1 MTQELAQRPLAALR
15 MLDTCLVSSAID
27 RRHIRLANEG
37 YADSQIRCQ
46 FKNLGPMVGYAV
58 TAKIHTAATPMAGRR
73 IIERRELW
81 ESVLTIPEPRVLV
94 LQDVD
99 RQPGKGAF
107 LDLERATI
115 ALRLGCVG
123 AVTNGAVRELPRII
137 PLGFQLFS
145 KGISVSRAYSHVAEV
160 GTPVELGGLTVRP
173 GDLLHGDIQGLLSVP
188 REAVSQIPKAALQ
201 VLEDQRR
208 ITDLCSSSDFSL
220 SKLWEVLRILDD
232 GPDGK

>member
-1 MTQELAQRPLAALR
+1 MTQELKHEPLAALR

-27 RRHIRLANEG
+27 RLKIRLANEG
-37 YADSQIRCQ
+37 YADSRIRCQ

-58 TAKIHTAATPMAGRR
+58 TAHVHTAATPMVGHR
-73 IIERRELW
+73 IMERRELW
-81 ESVLTIPEPRVLV
+81 EYALTIPEPRVLV

-99 RQPGKGAF
+99 HHPGMGAF
-107 LDLERATI
+107 LDFERATL

-145 KGISVSRAYSHVAEV
+145 QSISVSRAYSHVAEV
-160 GTPVELGGLTVRP
+160 GMQVELGGLTIHP
-173 GDLLHGDIQGLLSVP
+173 GDLLHGDIHGLLSIP
-188 REAVSQIPKAALQ
+188 PEAVSRIPGAALQ

-208 ITDLCSSSDFSL
+208 VTDLCSSADFSL
-220 SKLWEVLRILDD
+220 PKLWEVLRTLDD
-232 GPDGK
+232 GPETK